1 MTKIACQEVAT
12 SSFSLR
18 HNLVHT
24 HLLLTVKEVL
34 KVEVE
39 EAGVEEAEEVKAEA
53 RENEVDRKAI
63 ALPAKLQER
72 TVSTTATMKTSL
84 IPTFVSWLI

>member
-34 KVEVE
+34 EVE
-39 EAGVEEAEEVKAEA
+39 AGVPEAGVEEAEEAKAA
-53 RENEVDRKAI
+53 QENEVDQRVI
-63 ALPAKLQER
+63 ALHAKLQER
-72 TVSTTATMKTSL
+72 TVSTTATMMKT
-84 IPTFVSWLI
+84 